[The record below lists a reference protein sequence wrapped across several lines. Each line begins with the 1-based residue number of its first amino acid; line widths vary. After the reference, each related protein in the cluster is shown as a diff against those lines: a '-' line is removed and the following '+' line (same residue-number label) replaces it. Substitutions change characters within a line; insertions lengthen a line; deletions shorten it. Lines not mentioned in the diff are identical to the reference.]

1 MKREEKKIVM
11 EEKIQEWL
19 NVKKE
24 QVAHH
29 YFKVIVVFTL
39 VKYGQLPVN

>member
-19 NVKKE
+19 NMKKE
-24 QVAHH
+24 QVDHR
-29 YFKVIVVFTL
+29 FKLIIVLTL
-39 VKYGQLPVN
+39 VKYGQFIC

>member
-19 NVKKE
+19 NMKKE

-29 YFKVIVVFTL
+29 CKLIIVLSL
-39 VKYGQLPVN
+39 VKYGQFNC

>member
-1 MKREEKKIVM
+1 MKIEEKKIVM

-19 NVKKE
+19 NMKKE

-29 YFKVIVVFTL
+29 CFKLIIVLTL
-39 VKYGQLPVN
+39 VKYGQFIC